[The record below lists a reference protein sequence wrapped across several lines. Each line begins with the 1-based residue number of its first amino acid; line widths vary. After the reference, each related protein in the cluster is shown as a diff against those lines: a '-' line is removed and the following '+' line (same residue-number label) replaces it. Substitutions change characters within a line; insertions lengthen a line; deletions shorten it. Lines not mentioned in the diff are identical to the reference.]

1 LITQPEAAT
10 ATTTVSAAWPGRSV
24 AAGLLGVGAFAF
36 VLAARLSL
44 LPLPRAAEAPVITH
58 AAPAAQ
64 AAPTAIPT
72 PRPAWQPPQGPSRPY
87 ATRVER
93 WRPLARQLLA
103 EAWDEGRLDGKAAIL
118 DDDFIL
124 SIIEAESAGD
134 PNVTSWAGAIGLM
147 QVMPFTFAEMHTGSK
162 ANESLIDPAAM
173 WDVPSN
179 MRAGIR
185 YLALSLQAHDGNRY
199 WAAAAYNGGIEA
211 VQVWRAAGLY
221 AVPPI
226 GGYWE
231 TAAYAQKV
239 SRSYVQHRPN
249 VALSIPDPMPQEH
262 VAGAMEAI
270 RRVRGL

>member
-1 LITQPEAAT
+1 MITPSS
-10 ATTTVSAAWPGRSV
+10 ATTPIPAAWPGRNI
-24 AAGLLGVGAFAF
+24 AAALLGAGAFAF
-36 VLAARLSL
+36 VFAARLSL
-44 LPLPRAAEAPVITH
+44 LPLPRPAAGPVITH
-58 AAPAAQ
+58 AAPAV
-64 AAPTAIPT
+64 PTAIPT
-72 PRPAWQPPQGPSRPY
+72 PRPAWQPPEGQSRPY
-87 ATRVER
+87 TARVER
-93 WRPLARQLLA
+93 WRPMARQLLA
-103 EAWDEGRLDGKAAIL
+103 EAWDEGRLDGRAAIL
-118 DDDFIL
+118 DDDFVL

-173 WDVPSN
+173 WDVASN

-185 YLALSLQAHDGNRY
+185 YLALALQAHDGNRY

-211 VQVWRAAGLY
+211 VAVWRAAGLY

-239 SRSYVQHRPN
+239 ARSYVQHRPN
-249 VALSIPDPMPQEH
+249 VALS
-262 VAGAMEAI
+262 
-270 RRVRGL
+270 